1 MINLIIVYADNTWDK
16 SPAFI
21 DKDRCLTEYILP
33 EFKEKYSAFSEEVIE
48 EIKKIPCV
56 FSYEKIHKLDAKIGF
71 INNIDVYQKSV
82 RIDYELTGQ
91 VIAFDDLLQLT
102 DMFDMSTWE
111 WNRTHWTIKKANLAD
126 LEPYFKEKNLYKPK
140 VFISYSWNPPS
151 NQQNVFELIQKLE
164 SDGINVIY
172 DRKDL
177 YPGQDMN
184 YFMESVLTSD
194 AIDAVII
201 VCNQDYAEK
210 ANKRSGGVGYE
221 SELILTE
228 IRNKP
233 LQTKYIPV
241 VIEHDV
247 NGELPLPAFLKSR
260 YCVDLSRDAGYNE
273 LLNAIQKMRYDSFE

>member
-1 MINLIIVYADNTWDK
+1 MINLIMEYADNAWDK

-21 DKDRCLTEYILP
+21 ERERCLTEYILP
-33 EFKEKYSAFSEEVIE
+33 EFKEKYSAFSEEAIE
-48 EIKKIPCV
+48 EIKKVPCV
-56 FSYEKIHKLDAKIGF
+56 FAYEKIHKLDARIGF
-71 INNIDVYQKSV
+71 INNIDFYQNNV

-91 VIAFDDLLQLT
+91 VIAFDDLIQLT
-102 DMFDMSTWE
+102 DLLDMSTWE
-111 WNRTHWTIKKANLAD
+111 WNRTHWTIKKANLKD
-126 LEPYFKEKNLYKPK
+126 LEPYFKEENLHKPK

-184 YFMESVLTSD
+184 YFMENVLTSD
-194 AIDAVII
+194 TINAVII
-201 VCNQDYAEK
+201 VCNKDYAEK
-210 ANKRSGGVGYE
+210 VNKRSGGVGYE

-241 VIEHDV
+241 VIEHDE
-247 NGELPLPAFLKSR
+247 NGELPLPKFLKSR
-260 YCVDLSRDAGYNE
+260 LCVDLSKDTGYND
-273 LLNAIQKMRYDSFE
+273 LLTAIRNLK